1 MIFTLKPHRDQTD
14 REELANSISHGIGLA
29 CSIIAAPFL
38 IMYAM
43 IHGDVWAIFG
53 SSVFIMTAIVL
64 YLSSTLYHGLN
75 HGRMKEIFHIVDHSA
90 IFLLIAGT
98 YTPVTLGLLKGTT
111 GWVLFAI
118 VWSVAIIGI
127 ILKVKIGARYMKL
140 WLTLYITL
148 GLLIVVA
155 IRPLIE
161 AMMPAGLVWIAAGGA
176 AYLIGVIFFTM
187 PHRHYAHLIWHIL
200 VFAGTACHF
209 VAVLLYTI

>member
-1 MIFTLKPHRDQTD
+1 MFFTLKPHRDQTD
-14 REELANSISHGIGLA
+14 KEEIANSISHGIGLA

-38 IMYAM
+38 IMYAV
-43 IHGDVWAIFG
+43 IHGDFWAIFG
-53 SSVFIMTAIVL
+53 SSVFIATAIVL
-64 YLSSTLYHGLN
+64 YLSSTMYHGLK
-75 HGRMKEIFHIVDHSA
+75 HGRLKEVFHIVDHSA

-98 YTPVTLGLLKGTT
+98 YTPITLGVLKGTT
-111 GWVLFAI
+111 GWVLFTI
-118 VWSVAIIGI
+118 VWLIAIIGI
-127 ILKVKIGARYMKL
+127 ILKVRIGTRYMKL
-140 WLTLYITL
+140 WLTLYIAM

-187 PHRHYAHLIWHIL
+187 PHRNFAHLIWHIL

-209 VAVLLYTI
+209 VAVLFYTI